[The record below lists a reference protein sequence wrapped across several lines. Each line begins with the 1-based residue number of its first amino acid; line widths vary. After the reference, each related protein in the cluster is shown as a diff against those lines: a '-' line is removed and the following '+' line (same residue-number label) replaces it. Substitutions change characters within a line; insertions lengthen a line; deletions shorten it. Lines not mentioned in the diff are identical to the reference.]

1 MRPNDAVFASAT
13 RRIKGFMIINLARV
27 PNSTLVINPFSIFH
41 CSPKFKAVATCILN
55 PAIESLDLSAVSKS
69 RRLSSLRGK

>member
-13 RRIKGFMIINLARV
+13 RRRKGFMIINLARA

-41 CSPKFKAVATCILN
+41 YSPKFKAIATCILN
-55 PAIESLDLSAVSKS
+55 PAIGSLGLSAVTKS
-69 RRLSSLRGK
+69 RRLFSLRGK